1 MKETL
6 RGCPQRSPGPA
17 PPSLRVGPVS
27 AWHCRPSAPGTSSS
41 VSRRAGPLA
50 RRSSCVCKNIYLP
63 LCSKGVFAGRS
74 ILDRR
79 VFASLGPARP
89 LRWPRRVP
97 QHPLPPSLWLPGATL
112 LFLWLLLR
120 LLSLSLVL
128 SSLIKVRFGVSFCV
142 LSFVCLSLYFLTGAS
157 SNFLGRR
164 VCRFRHTWNQ
174 LGHYSEYVFLS
185 LVLSLLRFLQLN
197 MSGHLTFPRSSR
209 PLWLLGSPLPLGPR
223 GSLSSP
229 ATSNPRVS

>member
-74 ILDRR
+74 ILGRR
-79 VFASLGPARP
+79 VFASFGPARP

-97 QHPLPPSLWLPGATL
+97 QHPLPPSLWLQDPTL

-142 LSFVCLSLYFLTGAS
+142 LSFVCLSLYFLTGLPRTSWDGEFA
-157 SNFLGRR
+157 
-164 VCRFRHTWNQ
+164 
-174 LGHYSEYVFLS
+174 VFVTRGTS
-185 LVLSLLRFLQLN
+185 WAIIPS
-197 MSGHLTFPRSSR
+197 TFFCP
-209 PLWLLGSPLPLGPR
+209 WF
-223 GSLSSP
+223 SLSFGS
-229 ATSNPRVS
+229 SS